1 MRISDLL
8 AEGPT
13 LSFEFSPPRT
23 PVAVERLRS
32 TVDTL
37 EKWSPDFVSVTYGAG
52 GSTRENTR
60 DAIVEMCADRAF
72 PAMPHLTCV
81 GHSRAEIHTLIDDYL
96 AHDVDNV
103 LALAGDPQPDL
114 DDPGHFHYALDL
126 VHEIRER
133 TDMCIGVAAFPEVH
147 PRSVSRESDRRHL
160 AEKLSAAD
168 FAITQ
173 FFFSVA
179 DYVRLVDELADLGC
193 RTPVIPGV
201 IPVVNPASVQRFAD
215 MNGTAVDRPLWD
227 RLLATD
233 DPDERL
239 SIAAESAATLVSELQ
254 AVGAPGIHLYTLN
267 QSAGGGAGVRP
278 GGPHRTLLTGRNSA
292 SAGRATLAAHGR
304 QDHHERRR
312 HSPGARQPDHPL
324 HRG

>member
-23 PVAVERLRS
+23 PAAVNRLRS

-60 DAIVEMCADRAF
+60 DAIVEMCAGRSF

-81 GHSRAEIHTLIDDYL
+81 GHSRTEIHTLIDDYL
-96 AHDVDNV
+96 AHGVDNV
-103 LALAGDPQPDL
+103 LALAGDPQPEL

-126 VHEIRER
+126 VNEIRER
-133 TDMCIGVAAFPEVH
+133 SDMCIGVAAFPEVH

-160 AEKLSAAD
+160 AEKLLAAD

-179 DYVRLVDELADLGC
+179 DYVRLVEELAALDC
-193 RTPVIPGV
+193 HAPVIPGV
-201 IPVVNPASVQRFAD
+201 IPVVNPTSVQRFAD
-215 MNGTAVDRPLWD
+215 MNGTAIDRDLWD

-233 DPDERL
+233 DSDERL
-239 SIAAESAATLVSELQ
+239 AIAVDSAAALVDDLR

-267 QSAGGGAGVRP
+267 QSAA
-278 GGPHRTLLTGRNSA
+278 
-292 SAGRATLAAHGR
+292 AGRVCDLAGLAGR
-304 QDHHERRR
+304 
-312 HSPGARQPDHPL
+312 S
-324 HRG
+324 